1 MYSVEFGYNDIVVTV
16 LDETGNVEDAIV
28 TITDGLVV
36 IEQVELLADL
46 EIDNRIVL
54 TYAMLKDLMA
64 AYESPEGFYKV
75 EKNQK

>member
-16 LDETGNVEDAIV
+16 LDETGNLEDAIV
-28 TITDGLVV
+28 TIQNGLVV
-36 IEQVELLADL
+36 IEQTELLIDL

-54 TYAMLKDLMA
+54 TYDMLKDLVA

-75 EKNQK
+75 EK